1 MSEFSPLTLLTRRT
15 VEKAVADDRR
25 RIARDLHDGLA
36 QELAFISLESRRL
49 AERGEEVG
57 GDLAEAADRALR
69 EVRAAIE
76 HLAQPSKQPL
86 HEAIAET
93 AGELT
98 ARSNAKLEVDVDP
111 RVELDSEPRENLLRI
126 LREAVFNGI
135 RHGGATKV
143 AVKLSRG
150 PGLQLSVADNGS
162 GFDPGSLP
170 KGNGSFGLVSMTE
183 RAHSLGG
190 KLRLR
195 SEPGGGTNV
204 EVLLP

>member
-1 MSEFSPLTLLTRRT
+1 MSDPSSTTLLTQHA
-15 VEKAVADDRR
+15 VDQAVADDRR

-69 EVRAAIE
+69 EVRTAIE
-76 HLAQPSKQPL
+76 HLAQPSEQPL
-86 HEAIAET
+86 HEAVAET
-93 AGELT
+93 AAELT
-98 ARSNAKLEVDVDP
+98 ARSNAALEVDVDP
-111 RVELDSEPRENLLRI
+111 RVELAPEPRENLLRI
-126 LREAVFNGI
+126 LREAVFNGV

-143 AVKLSRG
+143 TVKLSRG
-150 PGLQLSVADNGS
+150 SGLHLSVADNGA
-162 GFDPGSLP
+162 GFDTELP
-170 KGNGSFGLVSMTE
+170 QRNGSFGLVSMSE
-183 RAHSLGG
+183 RATKLGG

>member
-1 MSEFSPLTLLTRRT
+1 MSDFSPLNLLTRRT
-15 VEKAVADDRR
+15 VQRAVADDRR

-36 QELAFISLESRRL
+36 QDLAFISLESRRL

-57 GDLAEAADRALR
+57 ADLAEAADRALG
-69 EVRAAIE
+69 EVRNAIE
-76 HLAQPSKQPL
+76 QLAQISEKPL
-86 HEAIAET
+86 HEAVTET
-93 AGELT
+93 AAELT
-98 ARSNAKLEVDVDP
+98 GRSNATLEVDVDP
-111 RVELDSEPRENLLRI
+111 RVELAPEPRANLLRI
-126 LREAVFNGI
+126 VREAVFNGLQ
-135 RHGGATKV
+135 HGGATKV

-150 PGLQLSVADNGS
+150 PEIQLLVADNGD
-162 GFDPGSLP
+162 GFDPAAP
-170 KGNGSFGLVSMTE
+170 QRRGSFGLVSMSE

>member
-1 MSEFSPLTLLTRRT
+1 MSDFSPLSLLTRRT
-15 VEKAVADDRR
+15 VQRAVADDRR
-25 RIARDLHDGLA
+25 RMARDLHDGLA
-36 QELAFISLESRRL
+36 QDLAFISLESRRL

-69 EVRAAIE
+69 EVRNAIE
-76 HLAQPSKQPL
+76 HLAHTSEKPL
-86 HEAIAET
+86 HEAVTET
-93 AGELT
+93 AAELT
-98 ARSNAKLEVDVDP
+98 ARSNATLEVDVDP
-111 RVELDSEPRENLLRI
+111 RVELAPEPRENLLRI
-126 LREAVFNGI
+126 VREAVFNGL

-150 PGLQLSVADNGS
+150 PELQLSVADNGD
-162 GFDPGSLP
+162 GFDPAAP
-170 KGNGSFGLVSMTE
+170 QRTGSFGLVSMSE